1 MPVMNA
7 CISLSLATALLMAG
21 PAQPQPLHDPDTG
34 LRLAS
39 YRAPV
44 PGDVPGGRTIGLA
57 ELRDRQAGDALLIDV
72 MAAPEHLLRENGTWV
87 LAAKHD
93 TIPGAVWLPEIGRGK
108 LDARIA
114 AYLENAL
121 AQCDRDR
128 PIVVFCR
135 SDCWMSWN
143 AVQHIAARGFTNIE
157 WYPGGT
163 DEWHDF
169 GMPLQDIQPLPLSG
183 TLCDERRG

>member
-57 ELRDRQAGDALLIDV
+57 ELQDRQTGNALLIDV

-93 TIPGAVWLPEIGRGK
+93 TIPGAVWLP
-108 LDARIA
+108 
-114 AYLENAL
+114 
-121 AQCDRDR
+121 
-128 PIVVFCR
+128 R
-135 SDCWMSWN
+135 SDAANWMPVSPPISKTRWRN
-143 AVQHIAARGFTNIE
+143 VTATGPSSSSAAAIAG
-157 WYPGGT
+157 
-163 DEWHDF
+163 
-169 GMPLQDIQPLPLSG
+169 
-183 TLCDERRG
+183 